1 MKKSNQLRKVEI
13 IRNFTKTPAGSVL
26 VKWGNT
32 WVLCTASVSEKV
44 PPFLKDTGR
53 GWEIKTAEDILTA
66 LLIFPAFQTISSYY
80 IWDAI
85 DRATTDRKE
94 YADIREFAE
103 YLLTN
108 YI

>member
-1 MKKSNQLRKVEI
+1 MSAYKA
-13 IRNFTKTPAGSVL
+13 RNGFTLQDA
-26 VKWGNT
+26 
-32 WVLCTASVSEKV
+32 
-44 PPFLKDTGR
+44 DTGR

-66 LLIFPAFQTISSYY
+66 LLEFPAFQTVSQYF

-85 DRATTDRKE
+85 DQATTDRKE

>member
-1 MKKSNQLRKVEI
+1 MYKA
-13 IRNFTKTPAGSVL
+13 RNGFTLHDAETP
-26 VKWGNT
+26 
-32 WVLCTASVSEKV
+32 
-44 PPFLKDTGR
+44 D
-53 GWEIKTAEDILTA
+53 GWTIQTAEDILTA
-66 LLIFPAFQTISSYY
+66 LLAFPAFQTVSQYF